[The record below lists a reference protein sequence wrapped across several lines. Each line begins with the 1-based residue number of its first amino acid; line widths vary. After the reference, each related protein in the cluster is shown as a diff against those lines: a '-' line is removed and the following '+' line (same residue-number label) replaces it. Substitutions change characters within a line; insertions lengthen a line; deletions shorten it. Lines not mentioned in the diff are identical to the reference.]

1 MINFCPMQAR
11 APDPKGRNAAFS
23 FGSFSTYELNPV
35 LERSSEPEFNIKRL
49 AIDV

>member
-23 FGSFSTYELNPV
+23 FGSFSTNELNPV
-35 LERSSEPEFNIKRL
+35 SERSSAEPENSISK
-49 AIDV
+49 D